1 MKQALFVSLLVCV
14 ALTAQA
20 EASPWKVIQ
29 REHGVTVETQEHPGR
44 DLPTLRG
51 RGIIQGEISH
61 VLAVIMDAEHATEWA
76 EGADECKL
84 LKTINPRDHIIYTR
98 TDTPWPVSD
107 RDIVM
112 RRTVEILKPGQEF
125 RVRMICAPKEKPVI
139 EGVVRVVDC
148 DSHFYL
154 RRESDSTT
162 FMEYQVNLDPGG
174 SLPEFLVKWASRKV
188 PMNTFVSLEKH
199 VQKSAT
205 KYDAD
210 ALKWASAN

>member
-1 MKQALFVSLLVCV
+1 MKKLPLLLALLSAAFG
-14 ALTAQA
+14 AQA
-20 EASPWKVIQ
+20 QQSAWKTID
-29 REHGVTVETQEHPGR
+29 REHGVTVETKDQPGR

-84 LKTINPRDHIIYTR
+84 LRTINPRDHIIYTR

-112 RRTVEILKPGQEF
+112 RRTVEIIKPGQEF
-125 RVRMICAPKEKPVI
+125 RVRMTCAPKEKPVI
-139 EGVVRVVDC
+139 DGVVRVVDC

-154 RRESDSTT
+154 RRESDSRT
-162 FMEYQVNLDPGG
+162 FMEYQINLDPGG
-174 SLPEFLVKWASRKV
+174 SLPEFLVKWASKKV

-199 VQKSAT
+199 VEKSAT

-210 ALKWASAN
+210 AKQWASAN